1 MIKAR
6 SDIFYREEIQCLI
19 STVTDAIHKVPK
31 DNVTALTALGHLHVK
46 LSNMLPTAPVMADLI
61 GAPGIKQ

>member
-6 SDIFYREEIQCLI
+6 SDIFYLEEIQCLI
-19 STVTDAIHKVPK
+19 SAVADAIHKVPK
-31 DNVTALTALGHLHVK
+31 DNLLALQALGHLHLK
-46 LSNMLPTAPVMADLI
+46 LAYMLPTAPVMADLI